1 MYIGGYVQLA
11 PERRTSPPGR
21 PALAVVAAA
30 ALLLATGCA
39 GAHKSSPAQT
49 GRKYVSLTSY
59 PGWIQ
64 ARIPP
69 SKFDY
74 TPWTIISDF
83 GLWPTKTGGI
93 AVGDMGSLSKI
104 PPAVSSAQKAGK
116 TIIMAVGEEGQGTKF
131 AGGASPRYRTKLI
144 NSIVSYVSRY
154 HFAGVDIDWEEDVPQ
169 NKADYVALIKG
180 LRNALSIA
188 FPARH
193 MYLSAEV
200 NIGQIPPSIAA
211 QVARYVDSINMETFK
226 DNGLSSVAAYT
237 QAGIPASKLLVG
249 IGVTSGYYD
258 STEARVAA
266 KVKYVEAHG
275 LKGTLFWQPG
285 ALNTYRTDPR
295 LIPLR
300 QMLGIRR

>member
-39 GAHKSSPAQT
+39 GAHKSGQAHA

-93 AVGDMGSLSKI
+93 AVGDMGSLSNI

-169 NKADYVALIKG
+169 NRADYVALIKG
-180 LRNALSIA
+180 LRSALSTA

-226 DNGLSSVAAYT
+226 DNGLSSVAAYS
-237 QAGIPASKLLVG
+237 QAGIPASKLLLGV
-249 IGVTSGYYD
+249 GVTSGYYD
-258 STEARVAA
+258 STEVRVAA

>member
-1 MYIGGYVQLA
+1 MLTGGYVQLA

-30 ALLLATGCA
+30 ALLLAAGCA
-39 GAHKSSPAQT
+39 GAHKSSQAHT
-49 GRKYVSLTSY
+49 GHKYVSLTSY

-169 NKADYVALIKG
+169 NKADYAALIKG
-180 LRNALSIA
+180 LRNALSTA

-237 QAGIPASKLLVG
+237 QAGIPASKLLLGV
-249 IGVTSGYYD
+249 GVTSGYYD

-300 QMLGIRR
+300 QMLGVRP

>member
-180 LRNALSIA
+180 LRNALSTA